1 MAKVMHEDYENPSS
15 THTFGRHATHL
26 ELSRKAIAK
35 AIGAT
40 SQEIIFTSG
49 GTESNNWIVRNA
61 VTSKCSASSPVR
73 THAVLHSVEALQHE
87 FGVAVLFVNIKPN
100 GEVDLTHL
108 VELLS
113 DLQPTLVSL
122 MHVNNETGAA
132 ARIGGADLQTARGFF
147 PFGYRS
153 IGGQNQPRYKLGS
166 C

>member
-1 MAKVMHEDYENPSS
+1 MKKVYLDNAATTPIDPEVIREITKVMHEDYGNPSS
-15 THTFGRHATHL
+15 THNFGRHAKSTL

-61 VTSKCSASSPVR
+61 VTNLKVQRIITSKVEH
-73 THAVLHSVEALQHE
+73 HAVLHSVEALQHE

-108 VELLS
+108 VEF
-113 DLQPTLVSL
+113 
-122 MHVNNETGAA
+122 H
-132 ARIGGADLQTARGFF
+132 
-147 PFGYRS
+147 FGLYTKV
-153 IGGQNQPRYKLGS
+153 Y
-166 C
+166 